1 MKDGK
6 KPVFMSFHSSEG
18 GGVFLVI
25 FGNSAHLAT
34 TTKSTMKLV
43 QFALKL
49 KSGSTYSKRVGIEL
63 QNEILDL
70 TGSLQ
75 INSAMEFIQA
85 GPSLMEKVHR

>member
-1 MKDGK
+1 
-6 KPVFMSFHSSEG
+6 
-18 GGVFLVI
+18 
-25 FGNSAHLAT
+25 
-34 TTKSTMKLV
+34 MKLV

-49 KSGSTYSKRVGIEL
+49 KSGCTYSKRVGIQL